1 MHSSA
6 SLDST
11 TPPLSDLP
19 AENLRRLSERQRQ
32 CLRLIFDR
40 KTSKEIASAL
50 GLSVGTVNT
59 YISEAITTLG
69 ARNRRHAAEL
79 LHDFESKP
87 THPDKVQLHII
98 GVSEPPSSADSPVDS
113 SSQYRRLLP
122 VRQPG
127 ASGND
132 LSIFIRL
139 FWPLAIAI
147 LCAIAFGMLA
157 VGIRIVS
164 DVLRAVLR

>member
-1 MHSSA
+1 MLSS
-6 SLDST
+6 SSFDVT
-11 TPPLSDLP
+11 TPTHADLLP
-19 AENLRRLSERQRQ
+19 DNVRRLSERQKQ

-50 GLSVGTVNT
+50 GLSAGTVNT

-69 ARNRRHAAEL
+69 AGNRRHAAEL
-79 LHDFESKP
+79 LHNYESKAS
-87 THPDKVQLHII
+87 HPDKVQLHFI
-98 GVSEPPSSADSPVDS
+98 GVSEAASSSESPVDS

-122 VRQPG
+122 LRQSG

-132 LSIFIRL
+132 LSIFCRL
-139 FWPLAIAI
+139 FWPLGIAI

-157 VGIRIVS
+157 VGIRIFS
-164 DVLRAVLR
+164 DLLCAVLR